1 MIKNPGYLRIA
12 TEEAFLTK
20 DLFAALMRRVGD
32 KSFDDPGFRSLW
44 AFYGAS
50 PSQRAQDILRRLLGL
65 GEERIRDMD
74 AAGIDHAV
82 LALTAPGV
90 QVLEP
95 AEASALAI
103 DANDQLA
110 EAIRKYPKRFSG
122 MGAMAPHD
130 PANAVKE
137 MERAV
142 RKLGFNAL
150 VVNSHIM
157 GHFLDEPQFLPIL
170 EAAEAL
176 NVPIY
181 LHPQGP
187 PPSMIKPYLDAGLDG
202 AVLGFGAETSLH
214 MLRIIVSG
222 AFDRFPNLQFIV
234 GHTGEALP
242 FWLYRLDYMQGAG
255 QRSNRYPHMPKLK
268 HPVSHYMKNNVFVT
282 TSGVAWQ
289 PAIEFCQKV
298 LGVERVMYAMD
309 YPYQYQPDEVAA
321 CDAMT
326 IPDADKRA
334 FFEDNARRIFK
345 LSI

>member
-20 DLFAALMRRVGD
+20 DLFAAIMRRVGD

-90 QVLEP
+90 QVFEP
-95 AEASALAI
+95 AEASALATS
-103 DANDQLA
+103 ANDQLHD
-110 EAIRKYPKRFSG
+110 AIRRHPTRFSG
-122 MGAMAPHD
+122 MAAFAPHD

-137 MERAV
+137 LDRAV
-142 RKLGFNAL
+142 NKLGFTAA

-157 GHFLDEPQFLPIL
+157 GHFLDEPQFLPVL

-176 NVPIY
+176 DIPIY

-187 PPSMIKPYLDAGLDG
+187 PPAMIKPYLDAGLDG
-202 AVLGFGAETSLH
+202 AVLGFGAETGLH

-222 AFDRFPNLQFIV
+222 AFDRFPKLKFIV

-242 FWLYRLDYMQGAG
+242 YWLYRMDYMQGAG
-255 QRSNRYPHMPKLK
+255 QRSNRYPHMPKLA

-282 TSGVAWQ
+282 SSGVAWQ

-298 LGVERVMYAMD
+298 LGVERVLYAMD
-309 YPYQYQPDEVAA
+309 YPYQYHPEEVAT

-326 IPDADKRA
+326 IPDADKKA
-334 FFEDNARRIFK
+334 FFEGNARRVFK
-345 LSI
+345 LKI

>member
-20 DLFAALMRRVGD
+20 ELFAALMRRVGD
-32 KSFDDPGFRSLW
+32 NSFDDPGFRSLW
-44 AFYGAS
+44 GFYGAS
-50 PSQRAQDILRRLLGL
+50 PSQRAQDILRRLLDL
-65 GEERIRDMD
+65 GDERIRDMD

-90 QVLEP
+90 QVLQP
-95 AEASALAI
+95 AEASAIAI

-110 EAIRKYPKRFSG
+110 EAIRRHPARFSG
-122 MGAMAPHD
+122 MGVMAPHD

-202 AVLGFGAETSLH
+202 AVLGFGAETALH

-222 AFDRFPNLQFIV
+222 AFDRFPKLQFIV

-242 FWLYRLDYMQGAG
+242 FWLYRMDYMQAAG
-255 QRSNRYPHMPKLK
+255 QRSNRYPHMPKLR

-282 TSGVAWQ
+282 SSGVAWQ

-298 LGVERVMYAMD
+298 LGVERVLYAMD
-309 YPYQYQPDEVAA
+309 YPYQYQPDEVAI

-326 IPDADKRA
+326 IPDADKKA
-334 FFEDNARRIFK
+334 FFEGNARRVFK
-345 LSI
+345 LKI

>member
-20 DLFAALMRRVGD
+20 EIFAGFLRRVNDSG
-32 KSFDDPGFRSLW
+32 FDDAGFRSLW
-44 AFYGAS
+44 GYYGS
-50 PSQRAQDILRRLLGL
+50 HPGERAQNILRRLLDL
-65 GEERIRDMD
+65 GPNRIADMD
-74 AAGIDHAV
+74 AARIDHQV

-90 QVLEP
+90 QVFEP
-95 AEASALAI
+95 AEASALAA

-110 EAIRKYPKRFSG
+110 EACRKYPKRYSG
-122 MGAMAPHD
+122 MAAVAPHD

-142 RKLGFNAL
+142 RKLGFTA
-150 VVNSHIM
+150 VVINSHIM
-157 GHFLDEPQFLPIL
+157 GHFLDEPQFLPVL

-176 NVPIY
+176 DVPIY

-187 PPSMIKPYLDAGLDG
+187 PPSMAKPYVEAGLDG
-202 AVLGFGAETSLH
+202 AVFGFAAETGLH

-222 AFDRFPNLQFIV
+222 AFDRFPKLQFIV

-242 FWLYRLDYMQGAG
+242 YWLYRMDYMHGATV
-255 QRSNRYPHMPKLK
+255 RSKRYPFMKELK
-268 HPVSHYMKNNVFVT
+268 HPVSHYMRHNVFVT
-282 TSGVAWQ
+282 SSGVAWQ

-298 LGVERVMYAMD
+298 LGVERVLYAMD
-309 YPYQYQPDEVAA
+309 YPYQYVPDEVDV

-326 IPDADKRA
+326 IPAVDKQA
-334 FFEDNARRIFK
+334 FFEDNARRVFK
-345 LSI
+345 LRF